1 MKNGNLRL
9 NTSNVFKKFLY
20 LLAILTISVTFA
32 AANAP
37 SGKLDVED
45 AQELVKQAEKL
56 MRKGQLPEA
65 EKILRRAVAQ
75 YPKDS
80 PAKLALA
87 YLLLKQKK
95 LVEAFNL
102 ALSIAQ
108 ADPKNSFAFAI
119 LGMVYLNAGSFK
131 DAEKLLI
138 NSVAL
143 NRREALG
150 WFGLGMLDFYE
161 NRITKSLINLKAAVI
176 YDDDEPDFVYALA
189 QVAARG
195 EKYTESAEA
204 YRRFLRISPG
214 NDTERRE
221 RIKGLISF
229 LNFLGERRST
239 YNLEGKDNT
248 IVPIDLTNDRP
259 VIEVRV
265 NSRDEPL
272 RFVLDTGAGMTVIS
286 NETAKK
292 LKIEPVSKGGVVRA
306 LGGDGKFDIVYGFL
320 RTIEVGD
327 VKIKNIPVYIREF
340 HVMRDKIDGYI
351 GLSLISKFLTT
362 IDYGNLTFSLEKRKS
377 DHKRE
382 VVDESLKLPLRLT
395 SSGFLS
401 GEVQLEGIEK
411 PLNFIVDTG
420 ANISVISDEV
430 ADMENI
436 KKFENE
442 KKTRIIGAAGITG
455 EVSSFLLPRVTFGT
469 HSRENLM
476 AVALDMNIINETSGF
491 TQAGILGG
499 NFLKNYRVT
508 FDFER
513 SEVTF
518 VVNDKK

>member
-1 MKNGNLRL
+1 MKNRNLRL
-9 NTSNVFKKFLY
+9 NTSNLFNKILY

-32 AANAP
+32 AATAP
-37 SGKLDVED
+37 SGKFDVED
-45 AQELVKQAEKL
+45 ARELIKQAEKL
-56 MRKGQLPEA
+56 IRKGQLSEA

-80 PAKLALA
+80 PAKLALS

-102 ALSIAQ
+102 ALPVVK

-161 NRITKSLINLKAAVI
+161 NRITKSLINLNAAVT

-195 EKYTESAEA
+195 EKYAESAKV
-204 YRRFLRISPG
+204 YRRFLRISPD

-265 NSRDEPL
+265 NGKDEPL

-286 NETAKK
+286 NKTAEK
-292 LKIEPVSKGGVVRA
+292 LKIQPVSKGGVARA

-340 HVMRDKIDGYI
+340 HNTRDKIDGYI
-351 GLSLISKFLTT
+351 GLSLISKFRTT
-362 IDYGNLTFSLEKRKS
+362 IDYGNLTFSLEKKKKNADRK
-377 DHKRE
+377 
-382 VVDESLKLPLRLT
+382 VADESLKLPLRLT

-401 GEVQLEGIEK
+401 GEVQLEGVDK

-436 KKFENE
+436 RKFENE
-442 KKTRIIGAAGITG
+442 KKTRIIGAAGITD
-455 EVSSFLLPRVTFGT
+455 EVSSFLLPKVTFGT

-476 AVALDMNIINETSGF
+476 AVALNMNVINETSGF
-491 TQAGILGG
+491 AQAGILGG

-518 VVNDKK
+518 VVND